1 MVEMKDV
8 VAKLAKLTERGQV
21 PWKTTVDISTFSATF
36 GNLSVLISSQPS
48 PPGPDISSYRLSVL
62 DEKGSEIDYATT
74 RYGPSVVNVRLPAL
88 VPLYTAAK
96 RTALGVDRRLEELM
110 GEVNLISDC

>member
-8 VAKLAKLTERGQV
+8 VAKLANLTQQGRI
-21 PWKTTVDISTFSATF
+21 PWRATVDETTFAATF
-36 GNLSVLISSQPS
+36 GSLSVLISSKPS

-62 DEKGSEIDYATT
+62 DEKGSEIDFATA
-74 RYGPSVVNVRLPAL
+74 RYGPSVTNVRLPTL

-110 GEVNLISDC
+110 NEMEMIAES